1 MKTNWKR
8 ISSRAGGKVD
18 RRSTKV
24 ATVYNLDTNP
34 LASLSRY
41 VFPVISAPPPP
52 VED

>member
-34 LASLSRY
+34 LASLSSVMR
-41 VFPVISAPPPP
+41 VGPSH
-52 VED
+52 ETE